1 MLCSCA
7 SHSQA
12 RSSHAPVRTHYFV
25 CFIYI
30 YIYAFYNSCK
40 IFCFTTSFAHVS
52 CCWNLLLC
60 FFFPFCGDLASD
72 TKHVHFRKVSYTLQK
87 WRGRCVLQTT
97 GSNKAATYSHSKL
110 FYLTSCTSLNWK
122 HPIKVT
128 RCSSILIP
136 HNGVNF
142 YVVNKFDQTC

>member
-25 CFIYI
+25 CFT
-30 YIYAFYNSCK
+30 YIYAFYNSSK

-60 FFFPFCGDLASD
+60 FFLPFCGHLTSD

-87 WRGRCVLQTT
+87 WRGRCVLQTSD
-97 GSNKAATYSHSKL
+97 SNKAATYSYSEL

-122 HPIKVT
+122 HPRKVT

-142 YVVNKFDQTC
+142 YVVNKFYQTC